1 MKQVLYALYV
11 PHAWNLEGWWC
22 ETLLAAFFW
31 LEVVGFMT
39 YGHETLHKQHGKL
52 VDEHPKFLIKRGV
65 HNSEAFL
72 VIV

>member
-1 MKQVLYALYV
+1 MEQVLYALSILQ
-11 PHAWNLEGWWC
+11 AWDLEGRWC

-39 YGHETLHKQHGKL
+39 YGLETLHKQHGKL

-65 HNSEAFL
+65 YNPEAFL
-72 VIV
+72 VTV